1 MATAK
6 EIKGRIRS
14 IESTKKITRAMEL
27 IAASKLR
34 KARDRVGASKPY
46 AARILEVMEHL
57 ALAHPEYRHPYLEVR
72 DVKRVGMIVIAT
84 DRGLCGGLNTHLF
97 KKVLMQIKELTEKK
111 IAMDAAL
118 IGHKA
123 DVFFKRL
130 PAQIVAY
137 AHHLGDAPTTKDLI
151 GSVRVMLDRFIAGD
165 IDELYLF
172 SNEFINTIKQ
182 APRVQKLLPV
192 SFEMDSRLRE
202 NDKGHWDYIYEPD
215 AKSLLT
221 LLLERYVESAVYQGM
236 VENIAC
242 EQASRMMAM
251 KNATDNA
258 TEVIGDLK
266 LVYNKARQALIT
278 KELSE
283 IVSGSQAV

>member
-46 AARILEVMEHL
+46 AARIIEVMEHL
-57 ALAHPEYRHPYLEVR
+57 ASAHPEYKHPYLDLR
-72 DVKRVGMIVIAT
+72 PVKRVGLIVIAT

-97 KKVLMQIKELTEKK
+97 KKALQAIKTWNESK
-111 IAMDAAL
+111 IEIDAAL

-130 PAQIVAY
+130 PVNVVAY
-137 AHHLGDAPTTKDLI
+137 AHHLGDAPAIKDLI
-151 GSVRVMLDRFIAGD
+151 GSVRVMLDCFTTGK

-192 SFEMDSRLRE
+192 SIEAR
-202 NDKGHWDYIYEPD
+202 KAAHHWDYIYEPD

-221 LLLERYVESAVYQGM
+221 ILLERYVESSVYQGM

-242 EQASRMMAM
+242 EQASRMMSM

-258 TEVIGDLK
+258 SEVIHDLK
-266 LVYNKARQALIT
+266 LDYNKARQALIT

>member
-1 MATAK
+1 MASAK

-34 KARDRVGASKPY
+34 KARDRVEASKPY
-46 AARILEVMEHL
+46 AARIMEVIAHL
-57 ALAHPEYRHPYLEVR
+57 AHAHAEYRHPYLEKR
-72 DVKRVGMIVIAT
+72 AVKRVGMIVITT

-97 KKVLMQIKELTEKK
+97 KKVLKDLRALNDQGI
-111 IAMDAAL
+111 DVDVAL

-123 DVFFKRL
+123 EVFFKRL
-130 PAQIVAY
+130 PVKILAY
-137 AHHLGDAPTTKDLI
+137 AHHLGDAPSTKDII
-151 GSVRVMLDRFIAGD
+151 GSVRVMLDAFNNGE
-165 IDELYLF
+165 IDELHLY

-182 APRVQKLLPV
+182 HPQSHLLLPV
-192 SFEMDSRLRE
+192 AVAKDERST
-202 NDKGHWDYIYEPD
+202 HWDYLYEPD
-215 AKSLLT
+215 AKALLT
-221 LLLERYVESAVYQGM
+221 LLLERYVESVVYQGV

-251 KNATDNA
+251 KSATDNA
-258 TEVIGDLK
+258 SEVIHDLK
-266 LVYNKARQALIT
+266 LDYNKARQALIT

-283 IVSGSQAV
+283 IVSGAEAV

>member
-34 KARDRVGASKPY
+34 KARDRVEASKPY
-46 AARILEVMEHL
+46 AARILEVISHV
-57 ALAHPEYRHPYLEVR
+57 ANAKTEYNHPYLAQR
-72 DVKRVGMIVIAT
+72 DVKRIGILLIST
-84 DRGLCGGLNTHLF
+84 DRGLCGGLNNHLF
-97 KKVLMQIKELTEKK
+97 KKVLQQIKVWQAANIE
-111 IAMDAAL
+111 IDVAL

-123 DVFFKRL
+123 EVFFKRL
-130 PAQIVAY
+130 PVNIVAY
-137 AHHLGDAPTTKDLI
+137 AHHLGDAPTSQDII
-151 GSVRVMLDRFIAGD
+151 GSVRVMLDAFVEGK
-165 IDELYLF
+165 IDELHLF
-172 SNEFINTIKQ
+172 SNSFVNTIKQ
-182 APRVQKLLPV
+182 IPKSHLLLPV
-192 SFEMDSRLRE
+192 AIPQDQRTS
-202 NDKGHWDYIYEPD
+202 HWDYIYEPD

-221 LLLERYVESAVYQGM
+221 LLLERYVESMTYQGV

-251 KNATDNA
+251 KNASDNA
-258 TEVIGDLK
+258 TEVISELK
-266 LVYNKARQALIT
+266 LDYNKARQALIT

-283 IVSGSQAV
+283 IVSGSEAV

>member
-34 KARDRVGASKPY
+34 KARDRVEASKPY
-46 AARILEVMEHL
+46 AARILEVISHV
-57 ALAHPEYRHPYLEVR
+57 AKATTEYNHPYLAQRE
-72 DVKRVGMIVIAT
+72 VKRVGLLLIST
-84 DRGLCGGLNTHLF
+84 DRGLCGGLNNHLF
-97 KKVLMQIKELTEKK
+97 KKALQQIKLWQSQDVE
-111 IAMDAAL
+111 IDVAL

-123 DVFFKRL
+123 EVFFKRL
-130 PAQIVAY
+130 PVKVVAY
-137 AHHLGDAPTTKDLI
+137 AHHLGDAPTSGDII
-151 GSVRVMLDRFIAGD
+151 GSVRVMLDAFVAGQ
-165 IDELYLF
+165 IDELHLF
-172 SNEFINTIKQ
+172 SNTFVNTIKQ
-182 APRVQKLLPV
+182 TPKSHLLLPV
-192 SFEMDSRLRE
+192 AIPQDQRTS
-202 NDKGHWDYIYEPD
+202 HWDYIYEPD

-221 LLLERYVESAVYQGM
+221 LLLERYVESMTYQGV

-251 KNATDNA
+251 KNASDNA
-258 TEVIGDLK
+258 TEVIDELK
-266 LVYNKARQALIT
+266 LDYNKARQALIT

-283 IVSGSQAV
+283 IVSGSEAV

>member
-34 KARDRVGASKPY
+34 KARDRVEASKPY
-46 AARILEVMEHL
+46 AARIIEVIRHL
-57 ALAHPEYRHPYLEVR
+57 AGAHPEYKHPYLNAR
-72 DVKRVGMIVIAT
+72 PVKRVGIIVIAT

-97 KKVLMQIKELTEKK
+97 KKALHAIKDWNDQK
-111 IAMDAAL
+111 IEIDAAL

-123 DVFFKRL
+123 DAFFKRL
-130 PAQIVAY
+130 PVNVVAY
-137 AHHLGDAPTTKDLI
+137 AHHLGDAPAVKDLL
-151 GSVRVMLDRFIAGD
+151 GSVRVMLDLFIDGK
-165 IDELYLF
+165 IDELHLF
-172 SNEFINTIKQ
+172 SNEFVNTIKQ
-182 APRVQKLLPV
+182 APRQQKLLPV
-192 SFEMDSRLRE
+192 SLDQAQAAQ
-202 NDKGHWDYIYEPD
+202 HWDYIYEPD
-215 AKSLLT
+215 AKALLT
-221 LLLERYVESAVYQGM
+221 LLLERYAESTVYQGM

-251 KNATDNA
+251 KSATDNA
-258 TEVIGDLK
+258 TEVIDELK
-266 LVYNKARQALIT
+266 LDYNKARQALIT

-283 IVSGSQAV
+283 IVSGSAAV

>member
-34 KARDRVGASKPY
+34 KARDRVEASKPY
-46 AARILEVMEHL
+46 AKRIIEVMEHL
-57 ALAHPEYRHPYLEVR
+57 ALAHPEYRHAYLEVR
-72 DVKRVGMIVIAT
+72 PVKRVGIIVITT

-97 KKVLMQIKELTEKK
+97 KKVLLNIKDWQSKGVE
-111 IAMDAAL
+111 IDAAL

-123 DVFFKRL
+123 ESFFKNL
-130 PAQIVAY
+130 PVHIAAY
-137 AHHLGDAPTTKDLI
+137 AHHLGDKPTTQDLI
-151 GSVRVMLDRFIAGD
+151 GSIRVMLDYFIEGK
-165 IDELYLF
+165 IDKLYLF

-182 APRVQKLLPV
+182 APRMQKLLPV
-192 SFEMDSRLRE
+192 SL
-202 NDKGHWDYIYEPD
+202 NNTNKGQHWDYIYEPD

-221 LLLERYVESAVYQGM
+221 LLLERYVESVVYQGM

-258 TEVIGDLK
+258 SEVIHDLK

>member
-34 KARDRVGASKPY
+34 KARDRVEASKPY
-46 AARILEVMEHL
+46 SKRIIEVMAHL
-57 ALAHPEYRHPYLEVR
+57 ATAHPEYKHPYLEFR
-72 DVKRVGMIVIAT
+72 PAKCIGMIVIAT

-97 KKVLMQIKELTEKK
+97 KKVLMAIKEWHAQKM
-111 IAMDAAL
+111 AMDAAL

-123 DVFFKRL
+123 EVFFKRL
-130 PAQIVAY
+130 PVNLVAY
-137 AHHLGDAPTTKDLI
+137 AHHLGDAPNPQDII
-151 GSVRVMLDRFIAGD
+151 GSVRVMLDRFIAGS
-165 IDELYLF
+165 IDELHLF

-182 APRVQKLLPV
+182 QPRQQKLLPV
-192 SFEMDSRLRE
+192 ALNKEA
-202 NDKGHWDYIYEPD
+202 KGQHWDYIYEPD

-221 LLLERYVESAVYQGM
+221 LLLERYVESTVYQGM

-242 EQASRMMAM
+242 EQGSRMMAM

-266 LVYNKARQALIT
+266 LDYNKARQALIT

-283 IVSGSQAV
+283 IVSGSEAV

>member
-1 MATAK
+1 MASAK

-34 KARDRVGASKPY
+34 KARDRVEASKPY
-46 AARILEVMEHL
+46 AARIMEVIAHL
-57 ALAHPEYRHPYLEVR
+57 AHAHAEYRHPYLEKR
-72 DVKRVGMIVIAT
+72 EVKRVGMIVITT

-97 KKVLMQIKELTEKK
+97 KKVLKDLHALNGRGI
-111 IAMDAAL
+111 DVDVAL

-123 DVFFKRL
+123 EVFFKRL
-130 PAQIVAY
+130 PVKVLAY
-137 AHHLGDAPTTKDLI
+137 AHHLGDAPSTRDII
-151 GSVRVMLDRFIAGD
+151 GSVRVMLDAFNAGD
-165 IDELYLF
+165 IDELHLY

-182 APRVQKLLPV
+182 HPQSHLLLPV
-192 SFEMDSRLRE
+192 AVEKDERST
-202 NDKGHWDYIYEPD
+202 HWDYLYEPD
-215 AKSLLT
+215 AKALLT
-221 LLLERYVESAVYQGM
+221 LLLERYVESIVYQGV

-251 KNATDNA
+251 KSATDNA
-258 TEVIGDLK
+258 SEVIHDLK
-266 LVYNKARQALIT
+266 LDYNKARQALIT

-283 IVSGSQAV
+283 IVSGAEAV

>member
-6 EIKGRIRS
+6 EIKGRIKS

-34 KARDRVGASKPY
+34 KARDRVEASKPY
-46 AARILEVMEHL
+46 AARIIEVMEHL
-57 ALAHPEYRHPYLEVR
+57 AGAHPEYRHPYLEAR
-72 DVKRVGMIVIAT
+72 PIKRVGIIVIAT

-97 KKVLMQIKELTEKK
+97 KKILQHVKAWNETGVAI
-111 IAMDAAL
+111 DAAL
-118 IGHKA
+118 IGQKA
-123 DVFFKRL
+123 DLFFKNL
-130 PAQIVAY
+130 PAQVVAF
-137 AHHLGDAPTTKDLI
+137 AHHLGDAPKIKDLI
-151 GSVRVMLDRFIAGD
+151 GSVRIMLDRFIAGE

-182 APRVQKLLPV
+182 SPRAQKLLPV
-192 SFEMDSRLRE
+192 SLEKAS
-202 NDKGHWDYIYEPD
+202 KGQHWDYIYEPD

-221 LLLERYVESAVYQGM
+221 LLLERYVESSVYQGM

-258 TEVIGDLK
+258 SEVIHDLK
-266 LVYNKARQALIT
+266 LDYNKARQALIT

-283 IVSGSQAV
+283 IVSGSNAV

>member
-34 KARDRVGASKPY
+34 KARDRVEASKPY
-46 AARILEVMEHL
+46 SRRILDVMAHL
-57 ALAHPEYRHPYLEVR
+57 AVAHPEYKHPYLNAR
-72 DVKRVGMIVIAT
+72 PIKRIGMIVIAT

-97 KKVLMQIKELTEKK
+97 KKVVQAFKSWTDAQIE
-111 IAMDAAL
+111 IDVAL
-118 IGHKA
+118 VGHKA

-130 PAQIVAY
+130 SVNLVAY
-137 AHHLGDAPTTKDLI
+137 AHHLGDAPKTQDII
-151 GSVRVMLDRFIAGD
+151 GSVRVMLDRFSAGE

-172 SNEFINTIKQ
+172 SNEFVNTIKQ
-182 APRVQKLLPV
+182 QPRVQKLLPV
-192 SFEMDSRLRE
+192 SIQAAQ
-202 NDKGHWDYIYEPD
+202 DKPSVHWDYIYEPD

-221 LLLERYVESAVYQGM
+221 LFLERYVESTVYQGM

-258 TEVIGDLK
+258 SEVIHDLK
-266 LVYNKARQALIT
+266 LDYNKARQALIT

-283 IVSGSQAV
+283 IVSGSEAV

>member
-6 EIKGRIRS
+6 EIKSRIRS

-34 KARDRVGASKPY
+34 KARDRVEASKPY
-46 AARILEVMEHL
+46 AARILEVISHV
-57 ALAHPEYRHPYLEVR
+57 ARAKTEYNHPYLVQR
-72 DVKRVGMIVIAT
+72 SVKRVGMLLVST

-97 KKVLMQIKELTEKK
+97 KKAVSQIKAWQAENIEIDL
-111 IAMDAAL
+111 AL

-123 DVFFKRL
+123 EVFFKRL
-130 PAQIVAY
+130 PVNIVAY
-137 AHHLGDAPTTKDLI
+137 AHHLGDAPTSEDII
-151 GSVRVMLDRFIAGD
+151 GSVRVMLDAFVAGK
-165 IDELYLF
+165 IDELHLL
-172 SNEFINTIKQ
+172 SNTFVNTIKQ
-182 APRVQKLLPV
+182 TPKSHLLLPV
-192 SFEMDSRLRE
+192 AIPQDPSLS
-202 NDKGHWDYIYEPD
+202 HWDYIYEPD

-221 LLLERYVESAVYQGM
+221 LLLERYVESVTYQGV

-251 KNATDNA
+251 KNASDNA
-258 TEVIGDLK
+258 TEVIHDLK
-266 LVYNKARQALIT
+266 LDYNKARQALIT

-283 IVSGSQAV
+283 IVSGSEAV

>member
-34 KARDRVGASKPY
+34 KARDRVEASKPY
-46 AARILEVMEHL
+46 AARILEVISHV
-57 ALAHPEYRHPYLEVR
+57 ANAKTEYNHPYLAQR
-72 DVKRVGMIVIAT
+72 DVKRIGILLIST
-84 DRGLCGGLNTHLF
+84 DRGLCGGLNNHLF
-97 KKVLMQIKELTEKK
+97 KKAMQQIKVWQAENIE
-111 IAMDAAL
+111 IDVAL

-123 DVFFKRL
+123 EVFFKRL
-130 PAQIVAY
+130 PVNIVAY
-137 AHHLGDAPTTKDLI
+137 AHHLGDTPTSQDII
-151 GSVRVMLDRFIAGD
+151 GSVRVMLDAFVEGK
-165 IDELYLF
+165 IDELHLF
-172 SNEFINTIKQ
+172 SNSFVNTIKQ
-182 APRVQKLLPV
+182 IPKSHLLLPV
-192 SFEMDSRLRE
+192 AIPQDQRAS
-202 NDKGHWDYIYEPD
+202 HWDYIYEPD

-221 LLLERYVESAVYQGM
+221 LLLERYVESMTYQGA

-251 KNATDNA
+251 KNASDNA
-258 TEVIGDLK
+258 TEVISELK
-266 LVYNKARQALIT
+266 LDYNKARQALIT

-283 IVSGSQAV
+283 IVSGSEAV